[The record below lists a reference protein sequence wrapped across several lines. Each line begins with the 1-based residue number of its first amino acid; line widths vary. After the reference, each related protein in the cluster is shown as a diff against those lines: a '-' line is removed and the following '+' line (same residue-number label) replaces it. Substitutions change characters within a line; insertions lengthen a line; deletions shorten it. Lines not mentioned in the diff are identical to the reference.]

1 MKVKCAVRGQ
11 RLIRM
16 DRDKIQKG
24 SRGVN
29 ALTFTFDDEWVGL
42 PVRVAGFKV
51 DGSDWDYYPI
61 RDDELLI
68 PDDYCDQSFLVCLVG
83 QDMSGRRQTT
93 NSVGV
98 EVK

>member
-16 DRDKIQKG
+16 DRERLQTG

-29 ALTFTFDDEWVGL
+29 ALVFSFDDEWNDLTIKVC
-42 PVRVAGFKV
+42 GFKTN
-51 DGSDWDYYPI
+51 GEWDYYPI
-61 RDDELLI
+61 RENAVVI
-68 PDDYCDQSFLVCLVG
+68 PDDYCDQSFQICLVG
-83 QDMSGRRQTT
+83 QDFAGRRQTT
-93 NSVGV
+93 NAVGV

>member
-1 MKVKCAVRGQ
+1 MGISVSGEV
-11 RLIRM
+11 
-16 DRDKIQKG
+16 
-24 SRGVN
+24 S
-29 ALTFTFDDEWVGL
+29 FDEEWAGL

-83 QDMSGRRQTT
+83 QDMAGRRQTT
-93 NSVGV
+93 NPVGV
-98 EVK
+98 EVR

>member
-1 MKVKCAVRGQ
+1 MKIKCAVRGQ

-16 DRDKIQKG
+16 DRDKLQKG

-29 ALTFTFDDEWVGL
+29 ALTFTFDEEWAGL
-42 PVRVAGFKV
+42 PVRVAGFKA
-51 DGSDWDYYPI
+51 DGSDWDYYPV

-83 QDMSGRRQTT
+83 QDMVGRRQTT

>member
-16 DRDKIQKG
+16 DRERLQKG

-29 ALTFTFDDEWVGL
+29 ALAFSFDDEWAGL
-42 PVRVAGFKV
+42 PVRVAGFKT
-51 DGSDWDYYPI
+51 DGDWDYYPI

-83 QDMSGRRQTT
+83 QDMVGRRQTT
-93 NSVGV
+93 NAVGV